1 MTDSW
6 PPPPGGTPGPPW
18 NPYAPQPAQRSGVP
32 VWLIVLL
39 SLLALLMVAILVAA
53 AGLLV
58 RNSSGESS
66 SGDARVGEVASPSGQ
81 SEDDE
86 DDDDSSY
93 DEPGEGEKYVGDLE
107 VGDCYQEPSA
117 DDDFVYNLAVV
128 PCSEPHDAEVYSEF
142 DIESATFP
150 GDDETERI
158 AFEGCEKRFDAFVG
172 MAYADSV
179 LDYYFFSPTP
189 GTWKTG
195 DRVVT
200 CSVIEPTGEGEELK
214 PVTGTLRGAKR

>member
-81 SEDDE
+81 SEDD

>member
-81 SEDDE
+81 SEDE
-86 DDDDSSY
+86 DDEDSSY

-128 PCSEPHDAEVYSEF
+128 PCSEPHDAEVYYEF